1 MKLTSLTCLAFIVN
15 RIIQKVP
22 DSFISYNEVFDAAAD
37 GCLVDLLVERYG
49 HLTDF
54 TWLTQG
60 HAASLEQIEAAL
72 RDAAAGFDGRVGKA
86 STLICAPCIVLDIIL
101 EAIQQ
106 QFHPRLA
113 PPPTPGFDFDPET
126 QDF

>member
-1 MKLTSLTCLAFIVN
+1 MKLTSLTCLAFAVN
-15 RIIQKVP
+15 RVINQVP
-22 DSFISYNEVFDAAAD
+22 DSFLSYNQVFDAAD
-37 GCLVDLLVERYG
+37 DRRLIDLLVERYG
-49 HLTDF
+49 HLADF
-54 TWLTQG
+54 TPVTQG
-60 HAASLEQIEAAL
+60 HAASLEQMEAAL

-86 STLICAPCIVLDIIL
+86 TTLICAPCIVLDIIL

-113 PPPTPGFDFDPET
+113 PPASPDFDPEP